1 MEHPCAKCGATI
13 EDGIAFCPN
22 CRAPQIRVLTPEF
35 PTLHPGWQD
44 SNLPPQAKSHLSPTS
59 VSWPHAL
66 PASVLGGLI
75 AFLAVFVPFAAF
87 GPAYLMGGALAFLYY
102 QSRTHSV
109 PRPAVG
115 ASGVI
120 SSLITAALFFAIYSY
135 HPDALHKALNQVI
148 SQMAERGYD
157 PQAIQNATDML
168 NKPDGL
174 ASFAIFLVATMVIFF
189 VAGCSIGG
197 ALCGVYLR
205 KRMRS

>member
-1 MEHPCAKCGATI
+1 
-13 EDGIAFCPN
+13 
-22 CRAPQIRVLTPEF
+22 
-35 PTLHPGWQD
+35 
-44 SNLPPQAKSHLSPTS
+44 
-59 VSWPHAL
+59 
-66 PASVLGGLI
+66 
-75 AFLAVFVPFAAF
+75 
-87 GPAYLMGGALAFLYY
+87 MGGALAFLYY

-115 ASGVI
+115 AKIGAASGVI